1 MLSIPIHYAISYK
14 NSPKYLHIQKKK
26 IDLDKTYCYDT
37 APWLP
42 NFSAQICLEPDE
54 IDFYTDG
61 MAEIIN
67 EYRPNN
73 REVGL
78 IDVGCNTL
86 FAGFNTS
93 IHHSMM
99 VVYVELVSPSTTD
112 PVEPLPCSIC

>member
-1 MLSIPIHYAISYK
+1 MLSIPIHYAIYYK
-14 NSPKYLHIQKKK
+14 KSLKYLHIQKKK
-26 IDLDKTYCYDT
+26 IDLDKTYGYDT

-67 EYRPNN
+67 EYRPDN
-73 REVGL
+73 RAVGL
-78 IDVGCNTL
+78 IDVGCNLLAIGET
-86 FAGFNTS
+86 A